1 MGKLIND
8 NAYHV
13 HMSAPGDRINSFE
26 NTIKERQSNNKIM
39 DRGKKKSKKKSKNV
53 IQKPQKSGYGNFL
66 LRFRFRSLLL

>member
-13 HMSAPGDRINSFE
+13 HMSAHGDGINSFE

-39 DRGKKKSKKKSKNV
+39 DRGKKKKQKCDPKTPKKRLWKLSTP
-53 IQKPQKSGYGNFL
+53 IPI
-66 LRFRFRSLLL
+66 

>member
-13 HMSAPGDRINSFE
+13 HMSAPGDGINSFE

-39 DRGKKKSKKKSKNV
+39 DRGKKK
-53 IQKPQKSGYGNFL
+53 KPK
-66 LRFRFRSLLL
+66 RKAKM